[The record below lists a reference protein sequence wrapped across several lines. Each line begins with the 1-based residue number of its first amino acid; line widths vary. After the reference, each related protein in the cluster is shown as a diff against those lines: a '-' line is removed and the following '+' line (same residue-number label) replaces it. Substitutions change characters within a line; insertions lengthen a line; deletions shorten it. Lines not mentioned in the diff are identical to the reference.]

1 MQRDENIPLTNRKSF
16 NFRNIKKNYP
26 SISKTKMTHEPR
38 YFLNNSP
45 LGVSIVGWYTW
56 KLNPSCVWSF
66 HDLLCFEHRF
76 IMSHFFWHVF
86 FIYFP
91 ARHTANAHALILQQ
105 FFPFFPTVGF
115 FHFSVSSSVLIINAY
130 TLWGRHYIFHWNDY
144 FQGEMAF
151 FLVILALTLFFIS
164 GDILHISFVI
174 MKSPVLSGVESR
186 I

>member
-1 MQRDENIPLTNRKSF
+1 
-16 NFRNIKKNYP
+16 
-26 SISKTKMTHEPR
+26 MTHEPR

-105 FFPFFPTVGF
+105 FFFPTVGF
-115 FHFSVSSSVLIINAY
+115 FSFFSLLICTNNKCIHTVGETLYFSLEWLLSRRDGFFFGYFSSDVIFYFGWYIAHFICDYEESCSLGCGVAYIKNAY
-130 TLWGRHYIFHWNDY
+130 FPPRL
-144 FQGEMAF
+144 
-151 FLVILALTLFFIS
+151 
-164 GDILHISFVI
+164 
-174 MKSPVLSGVESR
+174 
-186 I
+186 